1 MAFKK
6 KEECPKP
13 PAWLTSF
20 SDLMSLLLTFFILL
34 YAMSTLEIPALEK
47 FLSYFRKNPEL
58 YPKKT
63 SVVEPVNYPKNYA
76 VKIKKRIQKAL
87 PPWAYQVV
95 VSEEYVKLRL
105 FNHIIFKEGDYKLTD
120 KGFKALKEIFPVLM
134 SIEDKIS
141 RVRVEGHTSPIEE
154 IKRKEVKDLWEL
166 SGRRATEVVRTLISF
181 GFPKNK
187 LNAVAYG
194 DTHPLYTWRQSILMH
209 RNNRVEI
216 IIYIKREKT

>member
-1 MAFKK
+1 MAYKK

-58 YPKKT
+58 YPPKN
-63 SVVEPVNYPKNYA
+63 SVVPPITHPKDYA
-76 VKIKKRIQKAL
+76 VKIKKRISKVL

-95 VSEEYVKLRL
+95 VAEEYIKLRL
-105 FNHIIFKEGDYKLTD
+105 FDRIFFENGDYKLTE
-120 KGFKALKEIFPVLM
+120 KGRKTLEEIAPLLIALSDEIS
-134 SIEDKIS
+134 SI
-141 RVRVEGHTSPIEE
+141 RVEGHVGPTVE
-154 IKRKEVKDLWEL
+154 IKNPIIRNKWEL
-166 SGRRATEVVRTLISF
+166 AGRRATEVIRYLENRGV
-181 GFPKNK
+181 PHDK
-187 LNAVAYG
+187 LVAVSYG
-194 DTHPLYTWRQSILMH
+194 DKRPLYRWRQSVLIE

-216 IIYIKREKT
+216 NIYVKREKK

>member
-34 YAMSTLEIPALEK
+34 YAMSTLDIPSLEK
-47 FLSYFRKNPEL
+47 FLSYFRKNPEF
-58 YPKKT
+58 YPKRT
-63 SVVEPVNYPKNYA
+63 SIVEPINYPKNYA
-76 VKIKKRIQKAL
+76 VKIKERIRKTL
-87 PPWAYQVV
+87 PPWAYQIIH
-95 VSEEYVKLRL
+95 SEEYVKLRL
-105 FNHIIFKEGDYKLTD
+105 FNSVVFNEGDYKLTEE
-120 KGFKALKEIFPVLM
+120 GYRALREIYPVLM
-134 SIEDKIS
+134 SAQDKIS
-141 RVRVEGHTSPIEE
+141 YIRVEGYASPVEE

-166 SGRRATEVVRTLISF
+166 SGRRATEVVKTLTSL
-181 GFPKNK
+181 GFPKDK
-187 LNAVAYG
+187 LVAVAYG
-194 DTHPLYTWRQSILMH
+194 DTRPLYSWKQSILMH